1 MQPSHRQLLYTGR
14 SPARCELKCM
24 EPDRQML
31 LQMYRNMLRI
41 RYFEERLAEE
51 SAQGNIPGLL
61 HLYVGEEAVAV
72 GACSNLRKEDY
83 ITSTHR
89 GHGHC
94 IAKGGNLGRMM
105 AELFAKETGYCKGR
119 GGSMHIAAP
128 EIGIVGCSAIA
139 GAGIPIAAGVGLSIK
154 MRGTDQVCVSF
165 FGDGASNTGAF
176 HEGMNLAALWK
187 LPVIYVLENNLYAI
201 SVSASRS
208 SRVKNISD
216 RAAAYGMANAIA
228 DGMDVLSV
236 YQTVSEATARARR
249 GEGPTLVE
257 CKTYRFRGHHEGDP
271 KKGEIYRTRQEMDD
285 WEKKDPIKTLAERIT
300 KERKVTHAELDTI
313 QQETIKEVND
323 AVAFAKESPSP
334 RPEDA
339 ASYLFVT

>member
-1 MQPSHRQLLYTGR
+1 M
-14 SPARCELKCM
+14 ELDK
-24 EPDRQML
+24 QTL

-61 HLYVGEEAVAV
+61 HLYPGEEAVAV
-72 GACSNLRKEDY
+72 GACTPLRKEDY

-128 EIGIVGCSAIA
+128 DIGIVGCSAIA
-139 GAGIPIAAGVGLSIK
+139 GAGIPIAAGVGLSSK
-154 MRGTDQVCVSF
+154 MRGTGQVCVSF

-176 HEGMNLAALWK
+176 HEGMNLAAVWK

-201 SVSASRS
+201 SVSASKATKL
-208 SRVKNISD
+208 VNISD
-216 RAAAYGMANAIA
+216 RAAAYGMANVVV
-228 DGMDVLSV
+228 DGMDVLAV
-236 YQTVSEATARARR
+236 HQAVSEAVARARS
-249 GEGPTLVE
+249 GEGPTIVE

-271 KKGEIYRTRQEMDD
+271 KKGEIYRTKEEMED
-285 WEKKDPIKTLAERIT
+285 WEKKDPI
-300 KERKVTHAELDTI
+300 RKLNDKIIKDHKATQAELDTI
-313 QQETIKEVND
+313 RQETLKEVDD
-323 AVAFAKESPSP
+323 AVTFAKESPSP

-339 ASYLFVT
+339 SAYVFAS

>member
-1 MQPSHRQLLYTGR
+1 VEFEKQT
-14 SPARCELKCM
+14 
-24 EPDRQML
+24 L
-31 LQMYRNMLRI
+31 LQMYQRMLRI

-72 GACSNLRKEDY
+72 GACAALRKEDY

-94 IAKGGNLGRMM
+94 IAKGGDLRRMM

-176 HEGMNLAALWK
+176 HEGMNLAAVWK
-187 LPVIYVLENNLYAI
+187 LPVIYVLENNMYAI
-201 SVSASRS
+201 SVAASRS
-208 SRVKNISD
+208 TNLKNISD
-216 RAAAYGMANAIA
+216 RATAYGMASETV
-228 DGMDVLSV
+228 DGMDLIAVYRSV
-236 YQTVSEATARARR
+236 SDAAARARR
-249 GEGPTLVE
+249 GEGPTIIE

-271 KKGEIYRTRQEMDD
+271 KKGETYRTRKEMED
-285 WEKKDPIKTLAERIT
+285 WQRQDPILRFANNLIKDYKIT
-300 KERKVTHAELDTI
+300 EDELDRFK
-313 QQETIKEVND
+313 QETLNEVDD
-323 AVAFAKESPSP
+323 AVKFAKESPSP

-339 ASYLFVT
+339 SLYLFASQEESHGE

>member
-1 MQPSHRQLLYTGR
+1 M
-14 SPARCELKCM
+14 ELDK
-24 EPDRQML
+24 QTL

-72 GACSNLRKEDY
+72 GACTPLSKEDY

-94 IAKGGNLGRMM
+94 IAKGGDLRRMM

-154 MRGTDQVCVSF
+154 MRGSNQVCVSF

-176 HEGMNLAALWK
+176 HEGMNLAAVWK
-187 LPVIYVLENNLYAI
+187 LPVIYVLENNMYAI
-201 SVSASRS
+201 SVASAKST
-208 SRVKNISD
+208 KLENISD
-216 RAAAYGMANAIA
+216 RAAAYGMANTIT

-236 YQTVSEATARARR
+236 YQAVSEAAARARR
-249 GEGPTLVE
+249 GEGPTIVE

-271 KKGEIYRTRQEMDD
+271 KKGEIYRTKDEMDE
-285 WEKKDPIKTLAERIT
+285 WEKRDAIRKLVDKIIKENRATQT
-300 KERKVTHAELDTI
+300 ELDNI
-313 QQETIKEVND
+313 KLEVKKEVAD
-323 AVAFAKESPSP
+323 AVTFAKESPSP

-339 ASYLFVT
+339 ASYLFVS

>member
-1 MQPSHRQLLYTGR
+1 MELDKQKLL
-14 SPARCELKCM
+14 L
-24 EPDRQML
+24 
-31 LQMYRNMLRI
+31 MYRNMLRI
-41 RYFEERLAEE
+41 RRFEERLAEE
-51 SAQGNIPGLL
+51 SARGNIPGLL

-72 GACSNLRKEDY
+72 GACSALRKEDY

-94 IAKGGNLGRMM
+94 IAKGGDLRKMM

-128 EIGIVGCSAIA
+128 DIGIVGCSAIA
-139 GAGIPIAAGVGLSIK
+139 GAGIPIAAGVGLSSK
-154 MRGTDQVCVSF
+154 LRKTDQVCVSF

-176 HEGMNLAALWK
+176 HEGMNLAALWQ
-187 LPVIYVLENNLYAI
+187 LPVVYVLENNLYAI
-201 SVSASRS
+201 STPALKS
-208 SRVKNISD
+208 SKLKNISD
-216 RAAAYGMANAIA
+216 RAAAYGMHAAVA

-236 YQTVSEATARARR
+236 YEAVSQAVGRARR

-271 KKGEIYRTRQEMDD
+271 KKGETYRTKQEMDE
-285 WEKKDPIKTLAERIT
+285 WEKRDCILRLGEKLI
-300 KERKVTHAELDTI
+300 KERKATQAEQDAI
-313 QQETIKEVND
+313 NQEVMKEIDD

-334 RPEDA
+334 KPEDVMTH
-339 ASYLFVT
+339 LFVSER

>member
-1 MQPSHRQLLYTGR
+1 LELDKQKLL
-14 SPARCELKCM
+14 L
-24 EPDRQML
+24 
-31 LQMYRNMLRI
+31 MYRNMLRI
-41 RYFEERLAEE
+41 RHFEERLAEE

-72 GACSNLRKEDY
+72 GACSALRKDDY

-94 IAKGGNLGRMM
+94 IAKGGDLRKMM

-128 EIGIVGCSAIA
+128 DIGIVGCSAIA

-154 MRGTDQVCVSF
+154 LRRTDQVCVSF

-176 HEGMNLAALWK
+176 HEGMNMAALWQ
-187 LPVIYVLENNLYAI
+187 LPVVYVLENNRYAI
-201 SVSASRS
+201 STPVA
-208 SRVKNISD
+208 KATKLTNIAD
-216 RAAAYGMANAIA
+216 RAAAYDMASAVA

-236 YQTVSEATARARR
+236 YEAVSKAVERARG

-271 KKGEIYRTRQEMDD
+271 KKGETYRTKQEMEE
-285 WEKKDPIKTLAERIT
+285 WEKKDATRRLADKLI
-300 KERKVTHAELDTI
+300 KERKATEAELNAI
-313 QQETIKEVND
+313 NQETLEEIED
-323 AVAFAKESPSP
+323 AVAFAKQSPSP
-334 RPEDA
+334 RPEDVT
-339 ASYLFVT
+339 SYLFVS

>member
-1 MQPSHRQLLYTGR
+1 M
-14 SPARCELKCM
+14 ELDK
-24 EPDRQML
+24 QTL

-72 GACSNLRKEDY
+72 GACTPLSKEDY

-94 IAKGGNLGRMM
+94 IAKGGDLGRMM

-154 MRGTDQVCVSF
+154 MRGSNQVCVSF

-176 HEGMNLAALWK
+176 HEGMNMAAVWK
-187 LPVIYVLENNLYAI
+187 LPVIYVLENNMYAI
-201 SVSASRS
+201 SVASAKSTKL
-208 SRVKNISD
+208 KNISD
-216 RAAAYGMANAIA
+216 RAAAYGMASAIA

-236 YQTVSEATARARR
+236 YQAVSEAAARARR
-249 GEGPTLVE
+249 GEGPTIVE

-271 KKGEIYRTRQEMDD
+271 KKGEIYRTKDEMDD
-285 WEKKDPIKTLAERIT
+285 WEKRDAIRKLADKIIKENRATQ
-300 KERKVTHAELDTI
+300 AELDNI
-313 QQETIKEVND
+313 KQEVMKEVAD
-323 AVAFAKESPSP
+323 AVTFAKESPSP

-339 ASYLFVT
+339 ASYLFAS

>member
-1 MQPSHRQLLYTGR
+1 MDLDKQT
-14 SPARCELKCM
+14 
-24 EPDRQML
+24 L

-41 RYFEERLAEE
+41 RHFEERLAEE

-72 GACSNLRKEDY
+72 GACTPLRKEDY

-94 IAKGGNLGRMM
+94 IAKGGTLGKMM

-128 EIGIVGCSAIA
+128 DIGIVGCSAIA

-176 HEGMNLAALWK
+176 HEGMNLAAVWK

-201 SVSASRS
+201 SVASS
-208 SRVKNISD
+208 KSTKLKNISD
-216 RAAAYGMANAIA
+216 RAAAYGMASVVV
-228 DGMDVLSV
+228 DGMDVISV
-236 YQTVSEATARARR
+236 CQAVSEAAARARR
-249 GEGPTLVE
+249 GDGPTMVE

-271 KKGEIYRTRQEMDD
+271 KKGEIYRTKEEMQD
-285 WEKKDPIKTLAERIT
+285 WEKKDAIRKLADTIIKEHKASQN
-300 KERKVTHAELDTI
+300 ELDSIRQEVI
-313 QQETIKEVND
+313 QEVAD

-339 ASYLFVT
+339 SSYLFVS

>member
-1 MQPSHRQLLYTGR
+1 M
-14 SPARCELKCM
+14 ELDK
-24 EPDRQML
+24 QTL

-72 GACSNLRKEDY
+72 GACTPLKKEDY

-94 IAKGGNLGRMM
+94 IAKGGDLGRMM

-128 EIGIVGCSAIA
+128 DIGIVGCSAIA

-176 HEGMNLAALWK
+176 HEGMNLAAVWK
-187 LPVIYVLENNLYAI
+187 LPVIYVLENNMYAI
-201 SVSASRS
+201 SVAASKS
-208 SRVKNISD
+208 TKLKNISD
-216 RAAAYGMANAIA
+216 RAAAYGIVNVVV
-228 DGMDVLSV
+228 DGMDVISV
-236 YQTVSEATARARR
+236 YQAVSDAAARARR
-249 GEGPTLVE
+249 GEGPIVVE

-271 KKGEIYRTRQEMDD
+271 KKGEIYRTKEEMED
-285 WEKKDPIKTLAERIT
+285 WEKKDPIRKLADRIIND
-300 KERKVTHAELDTI
+300 RKASQAELDSI
-313 QQETIKEVND
+313 SQETLKEVAD
-323 AVAFAKESPSP
+323 AVAFAKDSPSP

-339 ASYLFVT
+339 ASYLFVS

>member
-1 MQPSHRQLLYTGR
+1 MELDKEKLL
-14 SPARCELKCM
+14 L
-24 EPDRQML
+24 
-31 LQMYRNMLRI
+31 MYRNMLRI
-41 RYFEERLAEE
+41 RRFEERLAEE
-51 SAQGNIPGLL
+51 SARGNIPGLL

-72 GACSNLRKEDY
+72 GACSALRKDDY

-94 IAKGGNLGRMM
+94 IAKGGDLRKMM

-128 EIGIVGCSAIA
+128 DIGIVGCSAIA
-139 GAGIPIAAGVGLSIK
+139 GAGIPIAAGVGLSSK
-154 MRGTDQVCVSF
+154 LRKTDQVCVSF

-176 HEGMNLAALWK
+176 HEGMNLAALWQ
-187 LPVIYVLENNLYAI
+187 LPVVYVLENNLYAI
-201 SVSASRS
+201 STPALKS
-208 SRVKNISD
+208 SKLKNISD
-216 RAAAYGMANAIA
+216 RAAAYGMPAAVA

-236 YQTVSEATARARR
+236 YEAVWQAVERARR

-271 KKGEIYRTRQEMDD
+271 KRGETYRTKQEMDE
-285 WEKKDPIKTLAERIT
+285 WEKRDCILRLGEKLI
-300 KERKVTHAELDTI
+300 KERKSTQAELDAI
-313 QQETIKEVND
+313 NQEVMKEIDD

-334 RPEDA
+334 KPEDVMT
-339 ASYLFVT
+339 YLFVSEK

>member
-1 MQPSHRQLLYTGR
+1 
-14 SPARCELKCM
+14 M
-24 EPDRQML
+24 EPDTQSL

-41 RYFEERLAEE
+41 RLFEERLAEE

-72 GACSNLRKEDY
+72 GACTTLRKEDY

-94 IAKGGNLGRMM
+94 IAKGGNLALMM

-139 GAGIPIAAGVGLSIK
+139 GAGIPIAAGVGLSIQ

-176 HEGMNLAALWK
+176 HEGMNLAALWR
-187 LPVIYVLENNLYAI
+187 LPVVYVLENNMYAI

-208 SRVKNISD
+208 SRVRNMAD
-216 RAAAYGMANAIA
+216 RAEAYGMESATA

-236 YQTVSEATARARR
+236 YQAVAEAVARARR

-257 CKTYRFRGHHEGDP
+257 CRTYRFRGHHEGDP
-271 KKGEIYRTRQEMDD
+271 KKGETYRARKEIEE
-285 WEKKDPIKTLAERIT
+285 WEKKDPIQMLASYLT
-300 KERKVTHAELDTI
+300 NERKATESQLAAI
-313 QQETIKEVND
+313 RQETIKEVND
-323 AVAFAKESPSP
+323 AVTFAKESPSP
-334 RPEDA
+334 RPEDV
-339 ASYLFVT
+339 ASNLFMRGSS

>member
-1 MQPSHRQLLYTGR
+1 
-14 SPARCELKCM
+14 M
-24 EPDRQML
+24 EPDTQPL
-31 LQMYRNMLRI
+31 LHMYGNMLRI
-41 RYFEERLAEE
+41 RCFEERLAEE

-72 GACSNLRKEDY
+72 GACTPLRKEDY

-94 IAKGGNLGRMM
+94 IAKGGNLARMM

-139 GAGIPIAAGVGLSIK
+139 GAGIPIAAGVGLSIQ

-187 LPVIYVLENNLYAI
+187 LPVIYVLENNMYAI
-201 SVSASRS
+201 SVAASRS
-208 SRVKNISD
+208 SRVRNIAD
-216 RAAAYGMANAIA
+216 RAEAYGMESAVA

-236 YQTVSEATARARR
+236 YHAVSEAVARARR

-257 CKTYRFRGHHEGDP
+257 CRTYRFRGHHEGDP
-271 KKGEIYRTRQEMDD
+271 KKGETYRTRGEMDE
-285 WEKKDPIKTLAERIT
+285 WEKKDPIQRLARYITSERRGT
-300 KERKVTHAELDTI
+300 ESQLETI
-313 QQETIKEVND
+313 RQETIKEVND
-323 AVAFAKESPSP
+323 AVTFAKQSPSP
-334 RPEDA
+334 RPEDV
-339 ASYLFVT
+339 ASYLFM

>member
-1 MQPSHRQLLYTGR
+1 MEQEPNHL
-14 SPARCELKCM
+14 
-24 EPDRQML
+24 EPDKQKL
-31 LQMYRNMLRI
+31 LLMYRNMLRI
-41 RYFEERLAEE
+41 RHFEERLAEE

-72 GACSNLRKEDY
+72 GTCSTLRKDDY

-94 IAKGGNLGRMM
+94 IAKGGDLRKMM

-128 EIGIVGCSAIA
+128 DIGIVGCSAIA

-154 MRGTDQVCVSF
+154 LRKTDQVCVSF

-176 HEGMNLAALWK
+176 HEGMNLAALWE
-187 LPVIYVLENNLYAI
+187 LPVVYVLENNLYAI
-201 SVSASRS
+201 STPTLKSTRL
-208 SRVKNISD
+208 KNISD
-216 RAAAYGMANAIA
+216 RAAAYDMRGVVA

-236 YQTVSEATARARR
+236 YESVSDAVSKARR

-271 KKGEIYRTRQEMDD
+271 KRGETYRSKQEMEE
-285 WEKKDPIKTLAERIT
+285 WEKRDPIPKLASKMI
-300 KERKVTHAELDTI
+300 KDRKATQDELDLI
-313 QQETIKEVND
+313 NREVTNEIED
-323 AVAFAKESPSP
+323 AVAFAKQSPSP
-334 RPEDA
+334 KPEDA
-339 ASYLFVT
+339 TSYLFVS

>member
-1 MQPSHRQLLYTGR
+1 M
-14 SPARCELKCM
+14 ELDK
-24 EPDRQML
+24 QTL
-31 LQMYRNMLRI
+31 LQMYRSMLRI

-72 GACSNLRKEDY
+72 GACTPLRKDDY

-94 IAKGGNLGRMM
+94 IAKGGELRRMM

-119 GGSMHIAAP
+119 GGSMHVAAP

-139 GAGIPIAAGVGLSIK
+139 GAGIPIAAGVGLSAK

-176 HEGMNLAALWK
+176 HEGMNLAAVWK
-187 LPVIYVLENNLYAI
+187 LPVIYVLENNMYAI
-201 SVSASRS
+201 SVSASKSTRL
-208 SRVKNISD
+208 RNISE
-216 RAAAYGMANAIA
+216 RANAYGMASLVA

-236 YQTVSEATARARR
+236 YQAVSEAAARARR
-249 GEGPTLVE
+249 GEGPTIVE

-271 KKGEIYRTRQEMDD
+271 KKGETYRTREEMQE
-285 WEKKDPIKTLAERIT
+285 WEKKDPIQKLADKIV
-300 KERKVTHAELDTI
+300 KDGKASQPELEAI
-313 QQETIKEVND
+313 KQETLKEVDD
-323 AVAFAKESPSP
+323 AVKFAKESPSP
-334 RPEDA
+334 RPEDVS
-339 ASYLFVT
+339 SYLFTS

>member
-1 MQPSHRQLLYTGR
+1 M
-14 SPARCELKCM
+14 ELDK
-24 EPDRQML
+24 QTL
-31 LQMYRNMLRI
+31 LQMYRSMLRI

-72 GACSNLRKEDY
+72 GACTPLRKEDY

-94 IAKGGNLGRMM
+94 IAKGGNLSRMM

-119 GGSMHIAAP
+119 GGSMHIAVP
-128 EIGIVGCSAIA
+128 DIGIVGCSGIA

-176 HEGMNLAALWK
+176 HEGMNLAAVWE

-201 SVSASRS
+201 SVASS
-208 SRVKNISD
+208 KSTKLKNISD
-216 RAAAYGMANAIA
+216 RAAAYGMAGVVA

-236 YQTVSEATARARR
+236 YQAVSEAATRARR

-271 KKGEIYRTRQEMDD
+271 KKGETYRTKEEMED
-285 WEKKDPIKTLAERIT
+285 WEKKDAI
-300 KERKVTHAELDTI
+300 RKFADKLVTEHRVSQAELDSIKQEVI
-313 QQETIKEVND
+313 QEVAD

-339 ASYLFVT
+339 SSYIFAS

>member
-1 MQPSHRQLLYTGR
+1 
-14 SPARCELKCM
+14 M
-24 EPDRQML
+24 EVDKQML

-72 GACSNLRKEDY
+72 GACTPLSKEDY

-94 IAKGGNLGRMM
+94 IAKGGELKRMM

-128 EIGIVGCSAIA
+128 DIGIVGCSAIA

-154 MRGTDQVCVSF
+154 MRGSNQVCVSF

-176 HEGMNLAALWK
+176 HEGMNLAAVWK
-187 LPVIYVLENNLYAI
+187 LPVIYVLENNMYAI
-201 SVSASRS
+201 SVSSAKSTRL
-208 SRVKNISD
+208 KNISE
-216 RAAAYGMANAIA
+216 RAAAYGMASAVA

-236 YQTVSEATARARR
+236 YQAVSEAAARARR
-249 GEGPTLVE
+249 GEGPTIVE

-271 KKGEIYRTRQEMDD
+271 KKGEIYRTKGEMDE
-285 WEKKDPIKTLAERIT
+285 WEKRDAIQRLADKIINENQAT
-300 KERKVTHAELDTI
+300 QAELDTI
-313 QQETIKEVND
+313 KQEVLKEVGD
-323 AVAFAKESPSP
+323 AVEFAKQSPSP
-334 RPEDA
+334 RPEDV
-339 ASYLFVT
+339 ASYVFVS

>member
-1 MQPSHRQLLYTGR
+1 MNLDKPT
-14 SPARCELKCM
+14 
-24 EPDRQML
+24 L

-72 GACSNLRKEDY
+72 GACTPLRKEDY

-128 EIGIVGCSAIA
+128 DIGIVGCSAIA

-165 FGDGASNTGAF
+165 FGDGACNTGAF
-176 HEGMNLAALWK
+176 HEGINLAAVWK
-187 LPVIYVLENNLYAI
+187 LPVIYVLENNRYAI
-201 SVSASRS
+201 SVASS
-208 SRVKNISD
+208 KSTKVTNISD
-216 RAAAYGMANAIA
+216 RAAGYGMAGIVV

-236 YQTVSEATARARR
+236 YQAVSEAATRARR
-249 GEGPTLVE
+249 GDGPTLVE

-271 KKGEIYRTRQEMDD
+271 KKGETYRSKEEMQD
-285 WEKKDPIKTLAERIT
+285 WEKRDPIQKLFDKIIKDDKASQ
-300 KERKVTHAELDTI
+300 AELDNI
-313 QQETIKEVND
+313 KQETVKEVAD
-323 AVAFAKESPSP
+323 AVTFAKESPSP
-334 RPEDA
+334 RPEDVS
-339 ASYLFVT
+339 SYLFVL

>member
-1 MQPSHRQLLYTGR
+1 L
-14 SPARCELKCM
+14 
-24 EPDRQML
+24 EPDKQKL

-41 RYFEERLAEE
+41 RRFEERLAEE
-51 SAQGNIPGLL
+51 SARGNIPGLL

-72 GACSNLRKEDY
+72 GACSTLRKEDY

-94 IAKGGNLGRMM
+94 IAKGGDLRKMM

-139 GAGIPIAAGVGLSIK
+139 GAGIPIAAGVGLSSK
-154 MRGTDQVCVSF
+154 LRGTDQVCVSF

-176 HEGMNLAALWK
+176 HEGMNLASLWE
-187 LPVIYVLENNLYAI
+187 LPVVYVLENNLYAI
-201 SVSASRS
+201 STPAVRS
-208 SRVKNISD
+208 SKLKNISD
-216 RAAAYGMANAIA
+216 RAAAYGMRSAVA

-236 YQTVSEATARARR
+236 YEAVSEAVERARK
-249 GEGPTLVE
+249 GHGPTLVE

-271 KKGEIYRTRQEMDD
+271 KKGETYRTREEMDE
-285 WEKKDPIKTLAERIT
+285 WEKRDPITRLGDRIIRD
-300 KERKVTHAELDTI
+300 RKATQADLDAI
-313 QQETIKEVND
+313 NQETMKEIED

-334 RPEDA
+334 KPEDVT
-339 ASYLFVT
+339 SYLFVSER

>member
-1 MQPSHRQLLYTGR
+1 MELDKQKLL
-14 SPARCELKCM
+14 L
-24 EPDRQML
+24 
-31 LQMYRNMLRI
+31 MYRNMLRI
-41 RYFEERLAEE
+41 RHFEERLAEE

-72 GACSNLRKEDY
+72 GACSALRKDDY

-94 IAKGGNLGRMM
+94 IAKGGDLRKMM

-128 EIGIVGCSAIA
+128 DIGIVGCSAIA

-154 MRGTDQVCVSF
+154 LRRTDQVCVSF

-176 HEGMNLAALWK
+176 HEGMNMAALWQ
-187 LPVIYVLENNLYAI
+187 LPVVYVLENNRYAI
-201 SVSASRS
+201 STPVA
-208 SRVKNISD
+208 KATKLTNIAD
-216 RAAAYGMANAIA
+216 RAAAYDMASAVA

-236 YQTVSEATARARR
+236 YEAVSKAVERARG

-271 KKGEIYRTRQEMDD
+271 KKGETYRTKQEMEE
-285 WEKKDPIKTLAERIT
+285 WEKKDATRRLADKLI
-300 KERKVTHAELDTI
+300 KERKATEAELNAI
-313 QQETIKEVND
+313 NQETLEEIED
-323 AVAFAKESPSP
+323 AVAFAKQSPSP
-334 RPEDA
+334 RPEDVT
-339 ASYLFVT
+339 SYLFVS

>member
-1 MQPSHRQLLYTGR
+1 LELDKEKLL
-14 SPARCELKCM
+14 L
-24 EPDRQML
+24 
-31 LQMYRNMLRI
+31 MYRNMLRI
-41 RYFEERLAEE
+41 RRFEERLAEE
-51 SAQGNIPGLL
+51 SARGNIPGLL

-72 GACSNLRKEDY
+72 GACSALRKDDY

-94 IAKGGNLGRMM
+94 IAKGGDLRKMM

-128 EIGIVGCSAIA
+128 DIGIVGCSAIA
-139 GAGIPIAAGVGLSIK
+139 GAGIPIAAGVGLSSK
-154 MRGTDQVCVSF
+154 LRKTDQVCVSF

-176 HEGMNLAALWK
+176 HEGMNLAALWQ
-187 LPVIYVLENNLYAI
+187 LPVVYVLENNLYAI
-201 SVSASRS
+201 STPALKS
-208 SRVKNISD
+208 SKLKNISD
-216 RAAAYGMANAIA
+216 RAAAYGMPAAVA

-236 YQTVSEATARARR
+236 YEAVSQAVERARR

-271 KKGEIYRTRQEMDD
+271 KRGETYRTKQEMDE
-285 WEKKDPIKTLAERIT
+285 WEKRDCILRLGEKLI
-300 KERKVTHAELDTI
+300 KERKSTQAELDDI
-313 QQETIKEVND
+313 NQEVMKEIDD

-334 RPEDA
+334 KPEDVMT
-339 ASYLFVT
+339 YLFVSEK

>member
-1 MQPSHRQLLYTGR
+1 L
-14 SPARCELKCM
+14 ELDK
-24 EPDRQML
+24 QKL

-41 RYFEERLAEE
+41 RRFEERLAEE
-51 SAQGNIPGLL
+51 SARGNIPGLL

-72 GACSNLRKEDY
+72 GACSALRKEDY

-94 IAKGGNLGRMM
+94 IAKGGDLRKMM

-128 EIGIVGCSAIA
+128 DIGIVGCSAIA
-139 GAGIPIAAGVGLSIK
+139 GAGIPIAAGVGLSSK
-154 MRGTDQVCVSF
+154 LRKTDQVCVSF

-176 HEGMNLAALWK
+176 HEGMNLASLWE
-187 LPVIYVLENNLYAI
+187 LPVVYVLENNLYAI
-201 SVSASRS
+201 STPAVRS
-208 SRVKNISD
+208 SKLKNISD
-216 RAAAYGMANAIA
+216 RAAAYGMRSAVA

-236 YQTVSEATARARR
+236 YQAVSEAVERARK
-249 GEGPTLVE
+249 GQGPTLVE

-271 KKGEIYRTRQEMDD
+271 KKGEIYRTKQEMDE
-285 WEKKDPIKTLAERIT
+285 WEKRDPIIRLADKMI
-300 KERKVTHAELDTI
+300 KDRKATQAELDAI
-313 QQETIKEVND
+313 NQETTKEIED

-334 RPEDA
+334 NPDDVT
-339 ASYLFVT
+339 SYLFVSER

>member
-1 MQPSHRQLLYTGR
+1 
-14 SPARCELKCM
+14 M
-24 EPDRQML
+24 EPETQTL

-41 RYFEERLAEE
+41 RCFEERLAEE

-72 GACSNLRKEDY
+72 GACTALRKEDY

-94 IAKGGNLGRMM
+94 IAKGGNLARMM

-139 GAGIPIAAGVGLSIK
+139 GAGIPIAAGVGLSIQ
-154 MRGTDQVCVSF
+154 MRQTDQVCVSF

-187 LPVIYVLENNLYAI
+187 LPVIYVLENNMYAI
-201 SVSASRS
+201 SVAASRS
-208 SRVKNISD
+208 SRVSKIAD
-216 RAAAYGMANAIA
+216 RAEAYGMKSAVA

-236 YQTVSEATARARR
+236 YHAVSEAVARARH

-257 CKTYRFRGHHEGDP
+257 CRTYRFRGHHEGDP
-271 KKGEIYRTRQEMDD
+271 KKGETYRTREEMDE
-285 WEKKDPIKTLAERIT
+285 WEKKDPVLRLAHLIISERRAT
-300 KERKVTHAELDTI
+300 ESQLETI
-313 QQETIKEVND
+313 RQETIKEVDD
-323 AVAFAKESPSP
+323 AVTFAKESPPP
-334 RPEDA
+334 RPEDV
-339 ASYLFVT
+339 ASYLFTS